1 MRNKAILI
9 LCAIIV
15 LVIGVYFFIVPQHT
29 EGSGGGTG
37 SDTIPPEMR
46 SEVLPLNLSIY
57 LDLSD
62 RIKPNGSDALSQ
74 KDKDIAIVD
83 FLANYVKNRAVKQKI
98 LPSKDRIKV
107 FFYPEPADAKV
118 ALLSEKLELD
128 LGITPMKEKKPKL
141 ISFTDEFKNSLEQ
154 IYSSTIQT
162 SSWLGSDIWGFFNKP
177 IDNYCIKDGYRNV
190 LVILTD
196 GYIYYG
202 PNKQQRGNA
211 YNYILNQTLINSN
224 SSMIPGRE
232 GLPKLDNLEVLMLEL
247 NPNPLAYQPKMEQ
260 IIIDWLKTLGVNKLY
275 VGETDVPSNTKMIIE
290 KFMESNQ
297 NE

>member
-15 LVIGVYFFIVPQHT
+15 LVIGVYFLMVPPPPVT
-29 EGSGGGTG
+29 DTNGGKG
-37 SDTIPPEMR
+37 SDTIAPKMR
-46 SEVLPLNLSIY
+46 SKVLPLNLSIY

-83 FLANYVKNRAVKQKI
+83 FLANYVKERAVKQKI

-128 LGITPMKEKKPKL
+128 LGTTPMKEKKPKL

-177 IDNYCIKDGYRNV
+177 IDNYCIKDGYRNI
-190 LVILTD
+190 LVVLTD
-196 GYIYYG
+196 GYIYHAS
-202 PNKQQRGNA
+202 NKQSAGSA
-211 YNYILNQTLINSN
+211 HSFILQQTLKDKN
-224 SSMIPGRE
+224 SSLIVGRK
-232 GLPKLDNLEVLMLEL
+232 GLENLEGLMLEL
-247 NPNPLAYQPKMEQ
+247 NPNPPTDQQKMEQ
-260 IIIDWLKTLGVNKLY
+260 VITEWLNNMGIQKHY

-290 KFMESNQ
+290 KFLN
-297 NE
+297 

>member
-15 LVIGVYFFIVPQHT
+15 LVIGVYFLIVPPQPGT
-29 EGSGGGTG
+29 GTNGGTG
-37 SDTIPPEMR
+37 SDTISPEMG
-46 SEVLPLNLSIY
+46 SKVLPLNVSIY

-83 FLANYVKNRAVKQKI
+83 FLANYVKERAVKQKI

-128 LGITPMKEKKPKL
+128 LGTTPMKEKKPKL

-177 IDNYCIKDGYRNV
+177 IDNYCIKNGYRNI
-190 LVILTD
+190 LVVLTD
-196 GYIYYG
+196 GYIYHAS
-202 PNKQQRGNA
+202 NKQSAGSA
-211 YNYILNQTLINSN
+211 HSFILQQTLKDKN
-224 SSMIPGRE
+224 SSLIVGRK
-232 GLPKLDNLEVLMLEL
+232 GLDKLEVLMLEL
-247 NPNPLAYQPKMEQ
+247 NPNPPTDQQKMEQ
-260 IIIDWLKTLGVNKLY
+260 VITDWLNNMGIQKHY

-290 KFMESNQ
+290 KFLN
-297 NE
+297 